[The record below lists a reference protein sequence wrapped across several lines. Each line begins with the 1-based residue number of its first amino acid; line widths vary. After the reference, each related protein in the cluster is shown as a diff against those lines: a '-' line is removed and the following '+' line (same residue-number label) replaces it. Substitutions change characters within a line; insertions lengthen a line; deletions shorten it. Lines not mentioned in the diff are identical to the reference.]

1 MITTS
6 SRQTVETSRNVQTST
21 RTYNYTVTTSGN
33 PSSSELFAFVSNH
46 HDEVTTNGQ
55 AYQFPS
61 TTTSTTSTA
70 RQIKPASIEPST
82 NHVSLQATAQK
93 QPKPDPK
100 PSVFKRM
107 FTSSS
112 KENFTQFQKESL
124 RSHNEFRGKHGVADL
139 KLSSDLCNF
148 AQEWANV
155 SHKFLLHIFRSKI
168 CWQELRNKCT
178 IHFLTNYVST
188 KHLQ

>member
-55 AYQFPS
+55 SNQFPS
-61 TTTSTTSTA
+61 TTTSTTT
-70 RQIKPASIEPST
+70 RQLKPS
-82 NHVSLQATAQK
+82 VSLPTTVQK
-93 QPKPDPK
+93 QPKPILPKPDPK
-100 PSVFKRM
+100 PSVFKRL
-107 FTSSS
+107 FTSFS
-112 KENFTQFQKESL
+112 KENFTEFQKESL

-139 KLSSDLCNF
+139 KLCPDLCHF

-155 SHKFLLHIFRSKI
+155 S
-168 CWQELRNKCT
+168 
-178 IHFLTNYVST
+178 
-188 KHLQ
+188 